1 LIFHVVQPQNDL
13 PVVETIVVEQIGA
26 MDAFEKDGVIVLQQP
41 VEELAVGTGADDI
54 GQPVRES
61 LMAFVARVVVDL
73 DAIFFQHGLWAAAV
87 FKTVQMDLYAGVEE
101 RPDLMEQVE
110 DSPVIHR
117 VRHVQAH
124 DM

>member
-1 LIFHVVQPQNDL
+1 VQSQNDL
-13 PVVETIVVEQIGA
+13 PVVEAIVVEQVGT

-41 VEELAVGTGADDI
+41 VEKLTVGAGANDI

-61 LMAFVARVVVDL
+61 LMAFVAGVVVDL
-73 DAIFFQHGLWAAAV
+73 YAVFFQYRLRAAAV
-87 FKTVQMDLYAGVEE
+87 FKAVQMDLYAGVKE

-110 DSPVIHR
+110 DSPVIYG

>member
-1 LIFHVVQPQNDL
+1 VQPQNDL
-13 PVVETIVVEQIGA
+13 PVVEAIVVEQVSA
-26 MDAFEKDGVIVLQQP
+26 MDAFEEDGVIVLQQP
-41 VEELAVGTGADDI
+41 VEELTIGAGADNI

-61 LMAFVARVVVDL
+61 LMAFVAGVVVDL
-73 DAIFFQHGLWAAAV
+73 DAVFFQYRLWAAAV
-87 FKTVQMDLYAGVEE
+87 FKAMQMDLYAGGKE

-110 DSPVIHR
+110 DSPVIYR